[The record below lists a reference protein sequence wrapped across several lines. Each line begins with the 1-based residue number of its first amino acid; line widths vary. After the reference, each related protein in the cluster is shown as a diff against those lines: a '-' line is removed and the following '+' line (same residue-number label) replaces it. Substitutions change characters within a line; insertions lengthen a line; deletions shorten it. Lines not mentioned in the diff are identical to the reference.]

1 MYLPMSSGTVIDNW
15 NLSEDELEG
24 CRHVAG
30 KHFTMEHVHETF
42 IENTKNL
49 TDRLTVIENDSS
61 VAMVELI
68 NAKQTF
74 DFIYVDAS
82 HTSLDCAM
90 DLALAWV
97 LLKPNGLL
105 GIDDYLYYNTLVVI
119 NQPWV
124 LPADNPFGQPEIKAK
139 GGEALW
145 LASSIVFLFGNQKKS
160 GISHITATKNGRT
173 ISYAV
178 RTKVSILKN
187 HVNGIS
193 YKDGKLIA
201 VPQGY
206 IKDDKTA
213 IDKYKKEYSEYWNR
227 ILGNEGDIIF
237 KDDTIPNVVSDDE
250 D

>member
-1 MYLPMSSGTVIDNW
+1 MELEYCGMFNWTVDCPLNSKNIFLNMLESLKIYDNIKILEIGTYTGTSIVSMLMYLPMSSGTVIDNW

-105 GIDDYLYYNTLVVI
+105 GIDDYLYYKPGAS
-119 NQPWV
+119 QED
-124 LPADNPFGQPEIKAK
+124 LPK
-139 GGEALW
+139 
-145 LASSIVFLFGNQKKS
+145 
-160 GISHITATKNGRT
+160 
-173 ISYAV
+173 
-178 RTKVSILKN
+178 
-187 HVNGIS
+187 
-193 YKDGKLIA
+193 IA
-201 VPQGY
+201 VDNFLKKFEGRYIILSSGY
-206 IKDDKTA
+206 RLFL
-213 IDKYKKEYSEYWNR
+213 KK
-227 ILGNEGDIIF
+227 I
-237 KDDTIPNVVSDDE
+237 
-250 D
+250 